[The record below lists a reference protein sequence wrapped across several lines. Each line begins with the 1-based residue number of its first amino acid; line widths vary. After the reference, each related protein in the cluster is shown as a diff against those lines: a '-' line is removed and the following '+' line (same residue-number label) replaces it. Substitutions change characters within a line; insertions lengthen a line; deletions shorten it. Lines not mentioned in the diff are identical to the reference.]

1 MNYVH
6 KASLFNFTI
15 GAAVSKLG
23 KLVLVLL
30 YLRSSEKEGRRRVF
44 FSEELFQQIAG
55 HEPTLW
61 SIGRRSSLFRHYS
74 AYSSMPHL
82 PTKKNRQLPYKKSH
96 ITISFPFDSWVL
108 PSAAKQVVESKSR
121 ARVWQPADS
130 AHNQSTKYK
139 ILFLPGNNLHRFS
152 NIYFTV
158 TELIVKHTKMN
169 VALCFLRCM

>member
-44 FSEELFQQIAG
+44 FSEELLQQIAG
-55 HEPTLW
+55 HEPTPW

-74 AYSSMPHL
+74 LHTLACRICLRRKTGNFRIKSSTSLSLFHSIPEFCHL
-82 PTKKNRQLPYKKSH
+82 QLNKLSSQSH
-96 ITISFPFDSWVL
+96 VPEFDSQL
-108 PSAAKQVVESKSR
+108 IALTTK
-121 ARVWQPADS
+121 ARNIKFYFCPAIIYID
-130 AHNQSTKYK
+130 
-139 ILFLPGNNLHRFS
+139 FL
-152 NIYFTV
+152 IFT
-158 TELIVKHTKMN
+158 LQLLN
-169 VALCFLRCM
+169 